1 VEAGHQVRRSL
12 AVALLV
18 GVAPVAGCSG
28 AYPTLAPGACSTSG
42 PASGALIPISSSPAT
57 VRLSCGGISF
67 SSPAGWY
74 RTAASDQSSFTDMV
88 AAVSNEPLRDPC
100 SVSGNSFTCGTPL
113 DSLQEGALLVEWW
126 SNGFPTWSID
136 NQPGTPTTVDGL
148 PARFQQTSG
157 SGGACIGLGATTSI
171 TVVIANGPSGDY
183 YEFDACMRG
192 PNQALQI
199 STATALLN
207 SAAFTSAATSAS
219 STPSVAPTGPASS
232 SPSGVPWVAVQPS
245 PAPTA
250 QSAASAC
257 SASAL
262 TATPF
267 TFHGLA
273 TVNGPVTFAAT
284 LSPRSSAACS
294 LPSAPTATFN
304 TSAGN
309 QMSVPLQS
317 GGAQSSPVTLSSSVG
332 PATVLLYLGG
342 YSSAPPLVSVSIT
355 LGDGSDL
362 SVPVET
368 SNVPWVNGGSAGPFY
383 MVTITVPSSSPSA
396 SASATALSPML
407 TAGGPATPGQSYDFA
422 VTLTNTGR
430 STTSLSPCPSYEE
443 GFKGVGSFDGF
454 GVSYQLNC
462 AAAAPIPAGGSETFE
477 MEVPVPASIPAGRD
491 AFTWAIAG
499 STLVANADITV
510 S

>member
-1 VEAGHQVRRSL
+1 MG
-12 AVALLV
+12 VALL
-18 GVAPVAGCSG
+18 AGCG
-28 AYPTLAPGACSTSG
+28 GVHPTSSPGACVTSG
-42 PASGALIPISSSPAT
+42 PTSGALIGISSSPDT

-67 SSPAGWY
+67 TSPAGWY
-74 RTAASDQSSFTDMV
+74 RTEASLQGSFTDMV

-100 SVSGNSFTCGTPL
+100 SVSGNSFTCGQPL

-126 SNGFPTWSID
+126 NDGFPTWSID

-148 PARFQQTSG
+148 PARYQQTPGSSG
-157 SGGACIGLGATTSI
+157 QCAGLGATTTM

-192 PNQALQI
+192 PNQALGI
-199 STATALLN
+199 STATAILN
-207 SAAFTSAATSAS
+207 SVVFTWAATPAAS
-219 STPSVAPTGPASS
+219 SPSVAPTGPASS
-232 SPSGVPWVAVQPS
+232 APIGVPWSAVQPS
-245 PAPTA
+245 PTPTA
-250 QSAASAC
+250 QSATSAC

-262 TATPF
+262 AATSF

-294 LPSAPTATFN
+294 LPSAPTATFT
-304 TSAGN
+304 TSGGSRL
-309 QMSVPLQS
+309 SVPLQS
-317 GGAQSSPVTLSSSVG
+317 GGAQSSPVTLSPSVG

-362 SVPVET
+362 TVPVET

-383 MVTITVPSSSPSA
+383 MMTITVPSSSPSA
-396 SASATALSPML
+396 LASATALSPTL
-407 TAGGPATPGQSYDFA
+407 TAGGPAIPGQSYDFA
-422 VTLTNTGR
+422 VTLTNTGV
-430 STTSLSPCPSYEE
+430 STASLSPCPTYEE

-477 MEVPVPASIPAGRD
+477 MEMPVPVSMPAGRD
-491 AFTWAIAG
+491 TFTWAIAG
-499 STLVANADITV
+499 STLVAHVDITV